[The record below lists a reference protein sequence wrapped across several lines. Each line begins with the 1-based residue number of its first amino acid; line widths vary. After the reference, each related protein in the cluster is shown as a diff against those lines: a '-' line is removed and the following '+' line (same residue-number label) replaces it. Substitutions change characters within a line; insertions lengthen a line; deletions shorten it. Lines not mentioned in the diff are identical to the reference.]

1 MPTRIFIERPTLVT
15 TLLAFILVLGAVAM
29 LQIGVQQIP
38 NVSIP
43 TVVIILSYPGAS
55 PTEMESTVVKP
66 IEETLAGAPD
76 LTNINSTI
84 EEGAATVS
92 AQFTLTSEL
101 TGDEV
106 AVQQAVQA
114 AEPELPANMTAPI
127 LHTYDPSEATVVTL
141 AVSAPRMPAGEFSQL
156 VTSSIEPTLE
166 QSPGVG
172 NVSESGE
179 VTPAV
184 EVTVDPDKLSA
195 LGATLNQV
203 LSAISVNNVLAP
215 GGIVYSP
222 GRETTVNVRG
232 DITGA
237 ASVAALLVPTS
248 SGSTNVASSEGTN
261 PWSTSPAIVHVGD
274 IATVTDAYEPQQSYA
289 FTHGQP
295 VVLLQVQKAANA
307 SDVATVNGVVRLLPR
322 LQQLYHGVN
331 FTVINDQATYTEQ
344 QITGVMH
351 TLLEG
356 VVLVALV
363 MILFLRSWRS
373 AVVVMISMPA
383 SLLVTVG
390 VMALTGFTIDTFSLM
405 AMTLVIGILVDDSI
419 VVLENIER
427 HHREMGQPPKVAA
440 LNGRLEIGFAAMV
453 LTLVDVIVFLPIAFL
468 PGIPGLFL
476 HEFALVVVIS
486 TLTSLF
492 MSFTVTPSLTG
503 NWALLK
509 SWRPPR
515 PVARFGEVFDAVRR
529 RYVEW
534 LLPQAME
541 RPRVVYAVTAL
552 SLLVALALVPLG
564 VVGFEFQ
571 PSYDYGLISI
581 TLNYPTG
588 TPLDQTRQAVL
599 ALEREVDATSDL
611 QAEVA
616 SAGSANSPLG
626 GQLLERSVGQVQV
639 FLKPKRAHSTAYWAQ
654 QFQIMANRLAPDAQ
668 PAAIA
673 ATTYNGGVTQPIDY
687 LITTTSGLPSQY
699 APRVFQAMASTP
711 GALDVTSSASTLEPE
726 VNITFNRPEAEA
738 LNMDIGTAAEAVQ
751 AAFGGNT
758 QVTQFQTTA
767 GIEYVQVIYPLADQH
782 SLAPLLEVPLT
793 TNSGGLIHVGDI
805 ASAEYIQGPPL
816 ITRVNQ
822 RDVVHVTANVEPGV
836 ALSTVQQR
844 FTARL
849 AQLHLPS
856 YVQVDANTTG
866 NQANLSAA
874 VGGMGAALIFSMAL
888 VYLLM
893 VALFNNYMSP
903 FIIMF
908 TVPLAA
914 VGALGG
920 LALTR
925 ETLNLFSLL
934 GTVLL
939 IGLVAKNGILL
950 VDFANKAR
958 ERGADRLAAIREAA
972 RERFRPIIMTTFAMV
987 FGMLPLAAGL
997 EAGGSQR
1004 APLGV
1009 VVIGGLM
1016 SSLLLS
1022 LVVIPLV
1029 YLGFTRPR
1037 RGAVSS

>member
-15 TLLAFILVLGAVAM
+15 TLLAFIVVLGAVAM
-29 LQIGVQQIP
+29 MQIGVQQIP
-38 NVSIP
+38 NISIP

-55 PTEMESTVVKP
+55 PTEMESTVVEP
-66 IEETLAGAPD
+66 IEQKLAGAAD

-92 AQFTLTSEL
+92 AQFTLTSDL
-101 TGDEV
+101 TADEV
-106 AVQQAVQA
+106 AVQQSVQA
-114 AEPELPANMTAPI
+114 AESELPANMTAPT
-127 LHTYDPSEATVVTL
+127 LHTFDPSEATVVTL
-141 AVSAPRMPAGEFSQL
+141 AVSAPRMPPGEFSQL

-184 EVTVDPDKLSA
+184 EVTVDPNKLSA
-195 LGATLNQV
+195 VGATLNQV
-203 LSAISVNNVLAP
+203 LSAISGNNVLAP

-237 ASVAALLVPTS
+237 PSVAALLVPTS
-248 SGSTNVASSEGTN
+248 AASANVASSEGIN
-261 PWSTSPAIVHVGD
+261 PWSTSPAVVHVQD
-274 IATVTDAYEPQQSYA
+274 IATVTDTYEPQQSYA
-289 FTHGQP
+289 YTHGQP
-295 VVLLQVQKAANA
+295 VILLQVQKAANA
-307 SDVATVNGVVRLLPR
+307 SDVATANGVVRLLPR

-331 FTVINDQATYTEQ
+331 FTVINNQAEYTEQ

-390 VMALTGFTIDTFSLM
+390 VMALTGFTIDTLSLM

-427 HHREMGQPPKVAA
+427 HHREMRQPPKAAA

-492 MSFTVTPSLTG
+492 MSFTITPSLTG

-509 SWRPPR
+509 QWRPPL
-515 PVARFGEVFDAVRR
+515 PVVRFGQAFDTARQ
-529 RYVEW
+529 RYIDW
-534 LLPQAME
+534 LLPRAME
-541 RPRVVYAVTAL
+541 RPRVVYAVAAL

-564 VVGFEFQ
+564 IVGFEFQ
-571 PSYDYGLISI
+571 PPYDYGLISI

-588 TPLDQTRQAVL
+588 TPLEQTRQAVL
-599 ALEREVDATSDL
+599 ALEREVDATPDL
-611 QAEVA
+611 QAEIA

-639 FLKPKRAHSTAYWAQ
+639 FLKPHRAHSTAYWAQ
-654 QFQIMANRLAPDAQ
+654 QFQIMANRLAPNAQ
-668 PAAIA
+668 PTAIA

-699 APRVFQAMASTP
+699 APRVFQALASTP
-711 GALDVTSSASTLEPE
+711 GAIDVTSSASTLEPE
-726 VNITFNRPEAEA
+726 VNITFNRQEAEA
-738 LNMDIGTAAEAVQ
+738 LNMDIGTAADAVQ
-751 AAFGGNT
+751 AAFGGT
-758 QVTQFQTTA
+758 QVTQFQTAA
-767 GIEYVQVIYPLADQH
+767 GIEYVQVIYPLADQQ

-793 TNSGGLIHVGDI
+793 TNAGGLIHVGDI
-805 ASAEYIQGPPL
+805 ASAQYIQGPPL
-816 ITRVNQ
+816 VTRVNQ

-856 YVQVDANTTG
+856 SVHVAANTTG
-866 NQANLSAA
+866 TQANLFST
-874 VGGMGAALIFSMAL
+874 VGGMAAALLFSMAL

-893 VALFNNYMSP
+893 VALFNSYISP

-920 LALTR
+920 LALMG
-925 ETLNLFSLL
+925 ETLNLYSLL

-950 VDFANKAR
+950 VDFANQAR
-958 ERGADRLAAIREAA
+958 ARGSDRLAAIREAA
-972 RERFRPIIMTTFAMV
+972 RERFRPIVMTTFAMV

-1009 VVIGGLM
+1009 VVIGGLT

-1022 LVVIPLV
+1022 LVVIPIV
-1029 YLGFTRPR
+1029 YMRFTRPK
-1037 RGAVSS
+1037 RGAA